1 LNGQASIRFV
11 LMLSLAVFTARGRE
25 AGCALYFTAMDPA
38 GETEEPAAIHA
49 DDARFLSW
57 AVSCEVERGPGL
69 ITYPDSITVTAGEA
83 VFATGPGGNGTVSL
97 GDGGRATLHF
107 EYPICDGPGTDFAVF
122 ENSFDG
128 AFLELGFVEVSS
140 DGERFV
146 RFPASSLTPLDVQV
160 GPFGTLDPGL
170 INNLAGKDP
179 AGWGTP
185 FDLEELKDS
194 VGLDIGIVQAVR
206 IIDVIGILDENLGS
220 RDAGGRLINDPFPTP
235 FETGG
240 FDLDAVGVLHHSPAG
255 SSARGE
261 AGSPG
266 EAGSLRVYPVPCRTE
281 MLVEDPQGL
290 YRQWALLDLQGRVV
304 RQGSMNRGAI
314 RIGMEDLPGGT
325 YLLRCESARGLS
337 IRRIM
342 HLK

>member
-1 LNGQASIRFV
+1 
-11 LMLSLAVFTARGRE
+11 MLSGAVFSARGE
-25 AGCALYFTAMDPA
+25 QAGCAPLSTVMDPA
-38 GETEEPAAIHA
+38 GDKEEPAAIQA
-49 DDARFLSW
+49 GDARFLSW

-69 ITYPDSITVTAGEA
+69 ITHPDSIAVTAGEA
-83 VFATGPGGNGTVSL
+83 AFATGPGGNETVSL

-107 EYPICDGPGTDFAVF
+107 EHPICNGPGADFAVF

-146 RFPASSLTPLDVQV
+146 CFPSASLTQAEVQV

-170 INNLAGKDP
+170 IFNLAGKDP

-185 FDLEELKDS
+185 FDLEELGDS
-194 VGLDIGIVQAVR
+194 GGLDIGSVIAVR
-206 IIDVIGILDENLGS
+206 IIDVVGILDESLGS

-235 FETGG
+235 FEAGG

-255 SSARGE
+255 SP
-261 AGSPG
+261 AGGGS
-266 EAGSLRVYPVPCRTE
+266 GSLAREGSGSLKVFPVPCFTE
-281 MLVEDPQGL
+281 LFLEDLQGL
-290 YRQWALLDLQGRVV
+290 YRNWSLLDMQGRVL
-304 RQGSMNRGAI
+304 RYGSMNQGAI
-314 RIGMEDLPGGT
+314 RIDMEDLPGGT
-325 YLLRCESARGLS
+325 YLLRCEAARGIS
-337 IRRIM
+337 MRRIM